1 MRIDREVEEKY
12 LNALK
17 NNPDFKVKG
26 GKFYAFMKRTIDI
39 VASLLAILLLSWLFI
54 ILAILVKVT
63 SKGPI
68 IYKSIRYAEKGKYFN
83 MYKFRSM
90 YKDADEGKAAL
101 MAQNEVEGGVT
112 FKMKNDPRITPL
124 GKFLRKTSLDELPQ
138 LFNILFGNM
147 SICGPRAGLKNEIMK
162 YDDRAILRLSVKQ
175 GLTGEWQTHGR
186 STTTFETMIDMDLAY
201 ITKKRG
207 FWYDIKLMFLT
218 VWCIITGNGAE

>member
-1 MRIDREVEEKY
+1 MKIDKEVESKY
-12 LNALK
+12 YEALK
-17 NNPDFKVKG
+17 QFPDFRVKG
-26 GKFYAFMKRTIDI
+26 GMFYAFLKRTVDI
-39 VASLLAILLLSWLFI
+39 LASFLAIILLSWLLLI
-54 ILAILVKVT
+54 IAILVKVT
-63 SKGPI
+63 SKGPV
-68 IYKSIRYAEKGKYFN
+68 IYKSRRYADKGRYFN

-90 YKDADEGKAAL
+90 YKDADERKAAL

-124 GKFLRKTSLDELPQ
+124 GRFLRKTSLDELPQ

-147 SICGPRAGLKNEIMK
+147 SICGPRAGLKEEIAK
-162 YDDRAILRLSVKQ
+162 YSDKAMLRLSVKQ

-186 STTTFETMIDMDLAY
+186 STTTFDTMIDMDLEY

-218 VWCIITGNGAE
+218 VICIFTGNGAE